1 VRERKERRRLLKGS
15 CLTALTVGAIR
26 QLKGTYSNGKSYR
39 YHRGRG
45 HVYDIHSCFENE
57 RTCHSPEGA
66 GAYTVFAPTDAAF
79 AQMKAGVRDDL
90 FDDYYNL
97 SKVVKYH
104 VVMGIYKAADLLDVI
119 FLKTMEGQR
128 LTIRSSASEERT
140 NEKLED
146 DSNAHSYVVKDT
158 VTSTLLESI
167 KVNGANITRANVSA
181 DNGIVH
187 VIDKVLVPRFMI
199 L

>member
-1 VRERKERRRLLKGS
+1 MANLVDTIQAEGTFTAFFRALEMTELVTVLRE
-15 CLTALTVGAIR
+15 
-26 QLKGTYSNGKSYR
+26 
-39 YHRGRG
+39 
-45 HVYDIHSCFENE
+45 
-57 RTCHSPEGA
+57 P

-79 AQMKAGVRDDL
+79 AQMNAETRDDL

-104 VVMGIYKAADLLDVI
+104 VVMGVYKAADLLDVM

-128 LTIRSSASEERT
+128 LAIRSSASEELT
-140 NEKLED
+140 SEKLQD
-146 DSNAHSYVVKDT
+146 GSDAHSYLMKDT

-167 KVNGANITRANVSA
+167 KVNGATITRADVSA

-187 VIDKVLVPRFMI
+187 VINKVLVPHFMT

>member
-1 VRERKERRRLLKGS
+1 MANLVDTIQAEGTFTAFFRALEMTELVTILREPG
-15 CLTALTVGAIR
+15 V
-26 QLKGTYSNGKSYR
+26 
-39 YHRGRG
+39 
-45 HVYDIHSCFENE
+45 
-57 RTCHSPEGA
+57 
-66 GAYTVFAPTDAAF
+66 YTVFAPTDAAF
-79 AQMKAGVRDDL
+79 AQMNAETRDDL

-104 VVMGIYKAADLLDVI
+104 IVMGVYKAADLLDVI

-128 LTIRSSASEERT
+128 LTIRSSASEELS

-146 DSNAHSYVVKDT
+146 GSNAHSYVVKDT

-167 KVNGANITRANVSA
+167 KVNGANITRANVNA

-187 VIDKVLVPRFMI
+187 IIDKVLVPRFMI

>member
-1 VRERKERRRLLKGS
+1 MANLVDTIHGLGTFTTFTRALEMSAL
-15 CLTALTVGAIR
+15 ALTLR
-26 QLKGTYSNGKSYR
+26 
-39 YHRGRG
+39 
-45 HVYDIHSCFENE
+45 E
-57 RTCHSPEGA
+57 P

-79 AQMKAGVRDDL
+79 AQMHADMLEDLFEDRDD
-90 FDDYYNL
+90 L

-104 VVMGIYKAADLLDVI
+104 VVMGMYKAADLLDVI

-128 LTIRSSASEERT
+128 LTIRSSATTGPGS
-140 NEKLED
+140 EKLED
-146 DSNAHSYVVKDT
+146 GSDAHSYVIKDT
-158 VTSTLLESI
+158 VTSTMLESI
-167 KVNGANITRANVSA
+167 KVNGATITRANVSA

>member
-1 VRERKERRRLLKGS
+1 MNAE
-15 CLTALTVGAIR
+15 T
-26 QLKGTYSNGKSYR
+26 
-39 YHRGRG
+39 
-45 HVYDIHSCFENE
+45 
-57 RTCHSPEGA
+57 
-66 GAYTVFAPTDAAF
+66 
-79 AQMKAGVRDDL
+79 RDDL

-104 VVMGIYKAADLLDVI
+104 IVMGLYKAADLLDVM

-128 LTIRSSASEERT
+128 LAIRSSASEELT
-140 NEKLED
+140 SEKLD
-146 DSNAHSYVVKDT
+146 DGSDAHSFVMKDT

-167 KVNGANITRANVSA
+167 KVNGATIIRADVSA

-187 VIDKVLVPRFMI
+187 VINKVLVPHFMT